1 MKPVIAIVGR
11 PNVGKSTLFN
21 RITRSRSALVA
32 DRPGVTRDRQYG
44 PAHHAG
50 RAFLLIDTGGIGENE
65 HDSEQVA
72 DLMEE
77 QSILATREAEIVLW
91 IVDGRAG
98 LSAVDETLAGILR
111 PLCKQI
117 YLIIN
122 KTEGMDT
129 DMASIEFH
137 GLGMGS
143 PWPISAK
150 QGHGIDD
157 LLDDVVSSL
166 GEEQTNVADESENG
180 LKITVIGKPN
190 VGKSTLVNRM
200 LGEKR
205 MLTFDQPG
213 TTRDSIAIPFE
224 RENKAYILIDTAGV
238 RRKARVT
245 DKIEKFSIIK
255 SIQAIDSSRI
265 VILVIDAH
273 DGVTEQD
280 ANLLGMVVDSGKSLI
295 ITVNKWDGLDQ
306 TTRARVRGEIERKL
320 GFIDYACT
328 HYISALHGSG
338 VGNVFHTIDH
348 IDKTL
353 TRETS
358 ASKLTSF
365 LYNATEAHPPPMV
378 RGRRVKLRYAHIGG
392 HNPIR
397 IIIHGNQI
405 EHVPES
411 YRRYL
416 AKSIRNQLQLKGR
429 PILIEFKSGENPFK
443 GRKNVLTKR
452 QVDKRKRM
460 MRHVKKH

>member
-1 MKPVIAIVGR
+1 
-11 PNVGKSTLFN
+11 
-21 RITRSRSALVA
+21 
-32 DRPGVTRDRQYG
+32 
-44 PAHHAG
+44 
-50 RAFLLIDTGGIGENE
+50 
-65 HDSEQVA
+65 
-72 DLMEE
+72 
-77 QSILATREAEIVLW
+77 
-91 IVDGRAG
+91 
-98 LSAVDETLAGILR
+98 
-111 PLCKQI
+111 
-117 YLIIN
+117 
-122 KTEGMDT
+122 
-129 DMASIEFH
+129 
-137 GLGMGS
+137 
-143 PWPISAK
+143 
-150 QGHGIDD
+150 
-157 LLDDVVSSL
+157 
-166 GEEQTNVADESENG
+166 
-180 LKITVIGKPN
+180 
-190 VGKSTLVNRM
+190 M

-306 TTRARVRGEIERKL
+306 TTRSRVRGEIERKL

-338 VGNVFHTIDH
+338 VGNVLHTIDH
-348 IDKTL
+348 LDKTL

-416 AKSIRNQLQLKGR
+416 AKSIRNQLQLKGT